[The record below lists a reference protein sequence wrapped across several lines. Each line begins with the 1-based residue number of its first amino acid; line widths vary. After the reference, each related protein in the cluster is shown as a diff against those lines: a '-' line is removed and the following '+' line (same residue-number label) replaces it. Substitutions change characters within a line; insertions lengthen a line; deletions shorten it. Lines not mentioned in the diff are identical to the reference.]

1 MTAAEQPVQDSR
13 NGDSAPISPLRADT
27 MALDV
32 VLSPTAFEAPYF
44 VPLSAWIDHAP
55 FAFWLMGT
63 LKPSVFVELGTHNGF
78 SYFSFCQAAKAAG
91 LGTRCYAV
99 DTWKGDI
106 HAGYY
111 DEDVFQKVWQHNE
124 AHYAAFSRLVQSTF
138 DEAVG
143 QFEDGSIDLLHID
156 GRHFYDDVKHDYDT
170 WLPKL
175 SDRAVVLFHD
185 VNVREREFGVARFW
199 DELKASAPSHTF
211 NHGHG
216 LGVLGVG
223 RTQTSAM
230 EAFFAAVEDE
240 DTATAVRRVYARLGG
255 AIKERF
261 QSERAIET
269 LKAQFSESEN
279 QLHAAR
285 TQASRADA
293 EAAACRERAAVLE
306 QEAAGSNKQAAILEQ
321 VVKDLA
327 FHIEALGDRLLAA
340 EAEAAKRARRLR
352 RVINS
357 TSWRITAPLR
367 SLIGTLIT
375 VSRAIRRQ
383 ISIAVRRLYR
393 WLPIPNS
400 TKRRLV
406 DVAFTLAKPLVRN
419 TATYRMWRIAR
430 KFEMPDAPATPAWLR
445 RRDPV
450 TEVARSLEEDYCL
463 AMPFG
468 YEPQLDQPPKL
479 AVVTHMYF
487 DAMAPEFRRYLGN
500 IPFDFDLFISTDREA
515 KRSTIAGTFADWE
528 KGAVDIRVVE
538 NRGRDIAPKLLGF
551 KDVYPAYE
559 YILHLHTKQSDH
571 ASILAHWRGHILETL
586 LGSSA
591 VVRSVFEAFTRQPTL
606 GMIAPQ
612 HFEPVRHGINW
623 GSNFKIAGRLAKR
636 LGITL
641 QEDDLLDFPSGSMFW
656 ARTAALQ
663 PLLNLELAI
672 SDFPIEER
680 QLDGTLAHAIERL
693 YYHVCEKAGFRW
705 IKVGNP
711 DLLEHTSTIMRAE
724 TPDDIG
730 TFLKDHSV
738 WLSDPNTPAPRKIQP
753 QPIGAA
759 PTALTK
765 RLQAQALGLDRA
777 VAADLP
783 VTVGIVTYN
792 TGAAELKKVVQS
804 AERALRH
811 TGMPI
816 ERRVLILDNGRS
828 TADITEEHASVR
840 RLDPRGNIGFGAGH
854 NALMADA
861 FAGDTGLYIA
871 TNPDGAFHPGTITA
885 LCQMSAAHDHRSLIE
900 AMQFPVEHPKVYD
913 PHTFETPWVSGACL
927 LISRPLFDTLKGFDD
942 AFFMYCEDVDLSWRA
957 RANGFATRICPR
969 ALFLHGVTNRLEST
983 DMYRMMLASGVVLA
997 RKWGNPEKATLLAAE
1012 LKDIGLPVPDTQT
1025 EQVPESWRRMADFDH
1040 HFSFAPVRW

>member
-1 MTAAEQPVQDSR
+1 MTAAEQSVQDSQ
-13 NGDSAPISPLRADT
+13 NGDMAPISPPRADT

-55 FAFWLMGT
+55 FAFWLMGA
-63 LKPSVFVELGTHNGF
+63 LKPSVFAELGTHNGF

-99 DTWKGDI
+99 DTWEGDI

-138 DEAVG
+138 DGAVG

-156 GRHFYDDVKHDYDT
+156 GRHFYDEVKHDYDT

-185 VNVREREFGVARFW
+185 VNVREREFGVARLW

-211 NHGHG
+211 IHGHG

-223 RTQTSAM
+223 RIQTPAM
-230 EAFFAAVEDE
+230 QAFFAAVEDE

-261 QSERAIET
+261 QSERAVET
-269 LKAQFSESEN
+269 LKAQISRAVETLKAQISEREN

-293 EAAACRERAAVLE
+293 EAAVCRERAAILE
-306 QEAAGSNKQAAILEQ
+306 QE
-321 VVKDLA
+321 VKDLA
-327 FHIEALGDRLLAA
+327 LNNKALRDRLLAA
-340 EAEAAKRARRLR
+340 EVDAVKSDRRLR

-367 SLIGTLIT
+367 SLVGTLIT

-383 ISIAVRRLYR
+383 ISIAIRRLYR
-393 WLPIPNS
+393 WLPIPKS
-400 TKRRLV
+400 AKRRLV
-406 DVAFTLAKPLVRN
+406 DVVFTLAKPLVRN

-430 KFEMPDAPATPAWLR
+430 KFEMPAAPAAPAWLR
-445 RRDPV
+445 RRHPV
-450 TEVARSLEEDYCL
+450 TEVARAPGEDYCL
-463 AMPFG
+463 AVPFG
-468 YEPQLDQPPKL
+468 YEPQLDQTPKL
-479 AVVTHMYF
+479 AVVTHAYF

-515 KRSTIAGTFADWE
+515 KRSTIAGTFADWD

-559 YILHLHTKQSDH
+559 YVLHLHTKQSDH
-571 ASILAHWRGHILETL
+571 ASVLAHWRGHILETL
-586 LGSSA
+586 LGSPA

-606 GMIAPQ
+606 GLIAPQ
-612 HFEPVRHGINW
+612 HFEPVRHWINW
-623 GSNFKIAGRLAKR
+623 GGNFKIANRLAKR

-641 QEDDLLDFPSGSMFW
+641 QENGLLDFPSGSMFW
-656 ARTAALQ
+656 VRTAALQ
-663 PLLNLELAI
+663 PLLDLDLPI
-672 SDFPIEER
+672 SDFPVEER
-680 QLDGTLAHAIERL
+680 QVDGTLAHAIERL

-711 DLLEHTSTIMRAE
+711 DLLEHTSAIEHAE

-730 TFLKDHSV
+730 AFLKDRSV
-738 WLSDPNTPAPRKIQP
+738 WLSDMDTPAPRKIQP
-753 QPIGAA
+753 KAVGAA
-759 PTALTK
+759 PTALTE
-765 RLQAQALGLDRA
+765 RLQAQALGLDSA

-792 TGAAELKKVVQS
+792 TGAAELKKVIRS

-811 TGMPI
+811 AGMPI
-816 ERRVLILDNGRS
+816 DGRVLILDNGRS
-828 TADITEEHASVR
+828 TADITQGHASVR
-840 RLDPRGNIGFGAGH
+840 RINPWGNIGFGAGH

-871 TNPDGAFHPGTITA
+871 TNPDGAFHPGAITA

-900 AMQFPVEHPKVYD
+900 AMQFPVEHPKIYD
-913 PHTFETPWVSGACL
+913 PYTFDTPWVSGACL

-969 ALFLHGVTNRLEST
+969 ALFLHGVTNRLESP

-997 RKWGNPEKATLLAAE
+997 RKWGNPEKAALLAAE
-1012 LKDIGLPVPDTQT
+1012 LKDIGLPVPVTQT
-1025 EQVPESWRRMADFDH
+1025 EPVPESWRRMADFDH
-1040 HFSFAPVRW
+1040 HFSFTPVRW